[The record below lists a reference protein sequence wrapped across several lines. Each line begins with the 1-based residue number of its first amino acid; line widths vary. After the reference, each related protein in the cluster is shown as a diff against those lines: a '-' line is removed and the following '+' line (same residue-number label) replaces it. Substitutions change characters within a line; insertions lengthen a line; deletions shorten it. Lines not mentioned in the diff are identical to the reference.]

1 MSNKFNIEPN
11 EFPKCISCDSS
22 HDVNIEEVCD
32 KSKLKDD
39 LTWKCYR
46 CGIQWKNGNE

>member
-1 MSNKFNIEPN
+1 MSNKFNIEPD

-22 HDVNIEEVCD
+22 YDVDVDEIE
-32 KSKLKDD
+32 DD